1 MWQTRITI
9 IAAMLAGLLLLPL
22 PSMAQAT
29 FTPNAK
35 ACSLLPIAD
44 LEAHFGGKATP
55 PRGVTG
61 VSAGSTC
68 SVHIKS
74 QHFEHVI
81 KIQSEPPGTPGLPR
95 TIKEGLAGARMLLED
110 AKAHNSAVVLLE
122 EKDFGS
128 IGCYSAKVS
137 LGQFASKSGA
147 WGYGTTCFLVQG
159 GYLQIDV
166 SSDNPKDISLEVVK
180 GFLEKAASRR

>member
-9 IAAMLAGLLLLPL
+9 IAAMLATLVLLPL

-29 FTPNAK
+29 STPNAK

-68 SVHIKS
+68 SVRINSH
-74 QHFEHVI
+74 HI

-95 TIKEGLAGARMLLED
+95 TIKEGLPGARMMAED
-110 AKAHNSAVVLLE
+110 AKAMVLLE
-122 EKDFGS
+122 GKDFGS

-147 WGYGTTCFLVQG
+147 WGYDTTCFLVQG
-159 GYLQIDV
+159 GFLALDV
-166 SSDNPKDISLEVVK
+166 TSEDPKDISLEVVK

>member
-1 MWQTRITI
+1 MRQTRITS
-9 IAAMLAGLLLLPL
+9 IAAMLTGLLLLPL

-29 FTPNAK
+29 STPNAK

-55 PRGVTG
+55 PRGLMG

-68 SVHIKS
+68 SVNIHS
-74 QHFEHVI
+74 HHI

-95 TIKEGLAGARMLLED
+95 TIKEGLAGARMMLED
-110 AKAHNSAVVLLE
+110 AKAHNSMVPLE

-137 LGQFASKSGA
+137 LGQFASKSGT
-147 WGYGTTCFLVQG
+147 WGYDTTCFLVQG
-159 GYLQIDV
+159 GFLALDV
-166 SSDNPKDISLEVVK
+166 TSEDPEDISLEVVK
-180 GFLEKAASRR
+180 GFLEKAAARR

>member
-9 IAAMLAGLLLLPL
+9 IAAMLATLVLLPL

-81 KIQSEPPGTPGLPR
+81 KIQIEPPGTPGLPR
-95 TIKEGLAGARMLLED
+95 TIKEGLAGARMMWED
-110 AKAHNSAVVLLE
+110 AKAHNSAMVLLE

-128 IGCYSAKVS
+128 VGCYSAKLS

-147 WGYGTTCFLVQG
+147 WGYDTTCFLVQG
-159 GYLQIDV
+159 GFLLLSV